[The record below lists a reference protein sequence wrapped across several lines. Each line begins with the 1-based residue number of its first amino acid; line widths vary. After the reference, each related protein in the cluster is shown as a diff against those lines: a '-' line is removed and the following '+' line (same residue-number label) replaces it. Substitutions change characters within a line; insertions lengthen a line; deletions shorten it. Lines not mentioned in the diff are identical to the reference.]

1 MKKKGFTVVELVIC
15 FVLISVVVVGMLTIA
30 LSYRKNASESKIRLE
45 LEEYK
50 VNVTRKIQNDIINL
64 GVDYVKYCDTA
75 VTDCVEI
82 VFTDGTSKKIEVSSL
97 EPGNRYIK
105 YGGEKFKIEDDLEG
119 IENPTLKDVSTLLPL
134 SGINVSVSFQNNSS
148 TYKIDIPIT
157 HVAIEGEYGIHIVTN
172 GTGSNPGLYI
182 REVTFDPNVGSV
194 SPTKKQVTYGAPY
207 SAPDGIFPTPPRNY
221 YDFLGWYYQKTGGTK
236 ITGDTMVNKIRNHT
250 LYARWAPKSYTVTFD
265 ANGGSVS
272 PTTKTVTYTYNYDE
286 LPTPTRTGYTFKGW
300 YTQATGGTQITE
312 TTEVTNPSNHTL
324 YARWTANTYTV
335 AYKGNGSTAG
345 STTSSLH
352 TYDVEKVLTAN
363 GFTRTGYTFNKW
375 NKSLDGSSTS
385 YSNKQSVKNLTSTNN
400 ATVNLFAIWAA
411 NTYNIGYTLNGGTK
425 GSSAPTTATYDKS
438 ITISNPTKKVTVTG
452 NANGTGASVGGA
464 TSASQTFTGWT
475 STTINTSTAMYG
487 STKWSSTST
496 KVTSTSFKNLTPTN
510 GATVTLVANWTPVA
524 FNLPTV
530 SKTGNTC
537 KWNTKSDGSGTA
549 YNSGASYTPSANSQA
564 SIPMYARCTANQYTV
579 TFNANGG
586 SAPSPSSKKVTYGAT
601 YGSLPS
607 TSRSNYNFLGWYTSG
622 GAKISSGSTVSI
634 TSNTTLT
641 AKWEKKVSS
650 KTWSGNLYNWTGTSH
665 SDNGSKHSLSG
676 QTRYELTYEQEGGNP
691 NPDYGV
697 VNLYYYKG
705 GSKYKLDS
713 GKRTG
718 GHASGTLKG
727 DIPSGATHL
736 QVRATGYT
744 GDVSYTLKV
753 KP

>member
-172 GTGSNPGLYI
+172 GTGSNPGVHI
-182 REVTFDPNVGSV
+182 SEVTFDPNGGALPENL
-194 SPTKKQVTYGAPY
+194 PTKKQVTYGAPY
-207 SAPDGIFPTPPRNY
+207 SAPDGYFPTPTRNY
-221 YDFLGWYYQKTGGTK
+221 YDFLGWYYQKSGGTK
-236 ITGDTMVNKIRNHT
+236 ITADTMVNKIRNHT

-265 ANGGSVS
+265 PNGGSVS
-272 PTTKTVTYTYNYDE
+272 QTTKTVTYTYNYDE

-300 YTQATGGTQITE
+300 YTQVIGGEKITE
-312 TTEVTNPSNHTL
+312 TTKVTNPSNHTL
-324 YARWTANTYTV
+324 YA
-335 AYKGNGSTAG
+335 
-345 STTSSLH
+345 
-352 TYDVEKVLTAN
+352 
-363 GFTRTGYTFNKW
+363 
-375 NKSLDGSSTS
+375 
-385 YSNKQSVKNLTSTNN
+385 
-400 ATVNLFAIWAA
+400 IWE
-411 NTYNIGYTLNGGTK
+411 
-425 GSSAPTTATYDKS
+425 
-438 ITISNPTKKVTVTG
+438 
-452 NANGTGASVGGA
+452 
-464 TSASQTFTGWT
+464 
-475 STTINTSTAMYG
+475 
-487 STKWSSTST
+487 
-496 KVTSTSFKNLTPTN
+496 
-510 GATVTLVANWTPVA
+510 
-524 FNLPTV
+524 
-530 SKTGNTC
+530 
-537 KWNTKSDGSGTA
+537 
-549 YNSGASYTPSANSQA
+549 
-564 SIPMYARCTANQYTV
+564 ANQYTV

-622 GAKISSGSTVSI
+622 GDKISSGSTVSI